1 MHIMRIVVG
10 GCGRVGRFLAGRLEN
25 EGHIVSVI
33 DKNPQSFNDLKPTFK
48 GKKFTGIVF
57 DREILEKAGI
67 QEADAYVAVTSG
79 DNSNM
84 VSARIAKEYYK
95 VPKVFARIYDPR
107 RAEIYQNIGI
117 PTIATVAWASA
128 RLIDL
133 ISRPELHIEYDFGN
147 AEVELV
153 EVSVSPALENRKISD
168 IEVTGEIR
176 VASIVR
182 GHNALVPAPTTIVK
196 KNDRL
201 FISVLQESM
210 NKLQRM
216 FDLE

>member
-1 MHIMRIVVG
+1 MHKMRVVVG
-10 GCGRVGRFLAGRLEN
+10 GCGRVGRFLANRLEN
-25 EGHIVSVI
+25 EGHIVSII
-33 DKNPQSFNDLKPTFK
+33 DKDPQSFNELKPTFK
-48 GKKFTGIVF
+48 GKKFEGIVF
-57 DREILEKAGI
+57 DKDILEKAGI

-117 PTIATVAWASA
+117 PTIATVTWASA

-133 ISRPELHIEYDFGN
+133 ISHPELHIEYDFGN
-147 AEVELV
+147 GEVELI
-153 EVSVSPALENRKISD
+153 EINVSTDLENRKISD

-182 GHNALVPAPTTIVK
+182 GHSAFVPAPTTIIK

-210 NKLQRM
+210 GKLERM
-216 FDLE
+216 FGFE